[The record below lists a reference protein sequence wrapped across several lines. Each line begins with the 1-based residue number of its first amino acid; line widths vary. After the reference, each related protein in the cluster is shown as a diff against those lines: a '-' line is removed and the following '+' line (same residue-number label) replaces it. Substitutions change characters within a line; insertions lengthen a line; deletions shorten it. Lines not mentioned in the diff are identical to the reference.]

1 MPAHARSVVLRDHD
15 HAGQTK
21 MEALRH
27 AYAQMDVELSPAIPS
42 SSSSEG
48 DAGRPMLA
56 SEIDAEID
64 SEIAPTIPSSE
75 SDAHHSKSSSVGDLT
90 STVSSVSCFW
100 LLTGIIACLLTTAP
114 IYVVRVR
121 FIVLRYVCP

>member
-1 MPAHARSVVLRDHD
+1 
-15 HAGQTK
+15 

-64 SEIAPTIPSSE
+64 SETAPTIPSSE
-75 SDAHHSKSSSVGDLT
+75 RM
-90 STVSSVSCFW
+90 
-100 LLTGIIACLLTTAP
+100 LTTANQVQLG
-114 IYVVRVR
+114 I
-121 FIVLRYVCP
+121 